1 MPRRLEFA
9 GPVPF
14 GLDREKPRHL
24 RDTLAV
30 AWENRAKLGY
40 AWRVLSEG
48 VCDGCSLGPRGLR
61 DDVVPGLHLC
71 TTRLRLMRLNTMEA
85 FDPATLPDLATLRTM
100 TGAQLQAL
108 GRIGV
113 PLAFG
118 PGDARLRPVGWG
130 YALDRAAEVLRAAPP
145 DRLGFFATSRGL
157 TNEAYYAVQKL
168 ARLAGTNNVDLCSR
182 LCHAASVAGL
192 EATIGVGAPTCSL
205 SDFIGTDLLVIWGAN
220 LANNQPVTM
229 KYLVKAKA
237 AGTRIFVV
245 NPVREPGLEAYW
257 VPSMPMSA
265 LFGTRLADR
274 FFQVKAGGDQA
285 FIAGVL
291 KALVAAGRVDQ
302 AFIGA
307 HTAGF
312 ADLVASLEARGW
324 DELEAA
330 SGLPRSE
337 MEAFAEAYGAA
348 KTAVLVYSM
357 GLTQHAFGTQNV
369 HAIANLALARG
380 NVGRPKTGI
389 MPIRGHSGVQ
399 GGGEC
404 GVSPVKLP
412 GSQPLTAENRAKFA
426 EAWGRPVPEAPGLAF
441 GQLLGRAHDH
451 GLDLLY
457 LVGGNLYETMPDPA
471 YMAQAMAGVTLRV
484 HQDIVLNTGTLLAGP
499 EVLILPARTRY
510 EQLGGGTSTNTE
522 RRIRFTPYIPGHEVG
537 QARAEWEIPTE
548 IGRRAFPEAHH
559 FASTA
564 EIRAE
569 MGRLMPMYAGI
580 ETLAKAGDWVQWGGP
595 QLCPGGDFAKMPDR
609 RARFTPMAPPHLQ
622 APPGKLHLS
631 TRRGKQ
637 FNSIVYPGGD
647 PLVGAR
653 RDDAFLVSAADAA
666 RLGIADGAPIRV
678 TSDLGAVDGV
688 AKVADIAPGHVQ
700 GYWPKANR
708 LIGQVYDPISGQP
721 DYNAWVTIH
730 GKRGDDVAAPG
741 GADDERG

>member
-1 MPRRLEFA
+1 MKRRLEIA

-30 AWENRAKLGY
+30 VWENRAKLGY
-40 AWRVLSEG
+40 AWRVLNQG
-48 VCDGCSLGPRGLR
+48 VCDGCSLGPRGLQ
-61 DDVVPGLHLC
+61 DDVIPGLHLC

-85 FDPATLPDLATLRTM
+85 FDPQKLPDLATLRTM
-100 TGAQLQAL
+100 SGAQLQAL
-108 GRIGV
+108 GRLGV

-118 PGDARLRPVGWG
+118 PGDTRLRPMTWDE
-130 YALDRAAEVLRAAPP
+130 ALDRVAGQLRDAAP

-157 TNEAYYAVQKL
+157 TNEAYYAFQKL
-168 ARLAGTNNVDLCSR
+168 ARLAGSNNVDLCSR
-182 LCHAASVAGL
+182 LCHAASVSGL
-192 EATIGVGAPTCSL
+192 EASIGVGAPTCSL
-205 SDFIGTDLLVIWGAN
+205 SDFIGTDLLVIWGSN
-220 LANNQPVTM
+220 IANNQPVTM

-274 FFQVKAGGDQA
+274 FFQVKVGGDQA

-291 KALVAAGRVDQ
+291 KALVAAGKVDT
-302 AFIGA
+302 AFVEA

-312 ADLVASLEARGW
+312 ADLVASLEPRTW
-324 DELEAA
+324 EELEAA

-357 GLTQHAFGTQNV
+357 GLTQHAFGTRNV
-369 HAIANLALARG
+369 QAIANLALARG
-380 NVGRPKTGI
+380 NLGRPKTGI

-412 GSQPLTAENRAKFA
+412 GAQPLTDENRAKFG
-426 EAWGRPVPEAPGLAF
+426 EAWGRPVPAQPGLAF
-441 GQLLGRAHDH
+441 GQLLGQAHDV

-457 LVGGNLYETMPDPA
+457 LVGGNLWETMPDPA
-471 YMAQAMAGVTLRV
+471 YMAKAMGGVKLRV
-484 HQDIVLNTGTLLAGP
+484 HQDIVLNTGTLLDGA

-510 EQLGGGTSTNTE
+510 EQHGGGTSTNTE

-537 QARAEWEIPTE
+537 EAKAEWWIPTE
-548 IGRRAFPEAHH
+548 LGRRAFPDAHH
-559 FASTA
+559 FTSTA
-564 EIRAE
+564 AIRAE

-609 RARFTPMAPPHLQ
+609 RAQFTPMEPVHLRAPE
-622 APPGKLHLS
+622 GKLHLS

-647 PLVGAR
+647 PLMGAK
-653 RDDAFLVSAADAA
+653 RDDAFLVSQADAE
-666 RLGIADGAPIRV
+666 RLGLADGAAIVV
-678 TSDLGAVDGV
+678 TSDLGRVEGV
-688 AKVADIAPGHVQ
+688 AKVADITPGHVQ

-721 DYNAWVTIH
+721 DYNAWVSI
-730 GKRGDDVAAPG
+730 APAG
-741 GADDERG
+741 RT